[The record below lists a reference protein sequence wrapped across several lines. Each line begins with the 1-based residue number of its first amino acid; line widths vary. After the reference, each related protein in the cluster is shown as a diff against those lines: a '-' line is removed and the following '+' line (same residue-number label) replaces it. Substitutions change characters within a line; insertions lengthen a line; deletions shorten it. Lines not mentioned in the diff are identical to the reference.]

1 METRKQRTG
10 GASHVLVLPLPI
22 QGHLNPMLQFSK
34 RLASKG
40 LKVTLLIPTSMGNS
54 MQQDNVSSINVDPI
68 FDGYREGERA
78 ATADEYLERF
88 MDSVPKSLAELI
100 EKYSATQYPVK
111 FIIYDSILPWVL
123 DLAKSLGI
131 EGGPFFTQTCA
142 VNALYYH
149 KLQGGALKIAM
160 EEKSS
165 VSLPSLP
172 QLELNDLPSLVHG
185 PGSYPGVYDLIY
197 SQFSNIDG
205 ASWLL
210 WNTFDEL
217 EDEIVEWMASKWPV
231 KPKGTCQLCRGDSRD
246 GSNRNMEPSTRGPGS
261 QICGVLHDSLRV
273 ELNTRGSELGS
284 ANGGNATVDR
294 SAY

>member
-54 MQQDNVSSINVDPI
+54 MQQDSVSSINVDSI

-111 FIIYDSILPWVL
+111 FIIYDSVLPWVL

-217 EDEIVEWMASKWPV
+217 EDEIVEWMASKYDCCGNHLLW
-231 KPKGTCQLCRGDSRD
+231 
-246 GSNRNMEPSTRGPGS
+246 
-261 QICGVLHDSLRV
+261 IC
-273 ELNTRGSELGS
+273 NQ
-284 ANGGNATVDR
+284 N
-294 SAY
+294 